1 MTDIIVTDNLSKSYG
16 GKKAVDRLT
25 LHVKEGEFFGFLG
38 PNGSGKTTTIRM
50 LTGILRSGQGT
61 IVIGSYALP
70 KEREKVAQIIG
81 VMPES
86 RGFYDWMT
94 AYEYLSFFGRLYGIT
109 GDKLEK
115 RVDSL
120 LLQVGL
126 QERKHSKVGAF
137 SFGMRQRL
145 ALARAII
152 NSPKILFLDEPTL
165 GLDPQGQEDIKQL
178 LKKLNKDGVTIFL
191 TSHLLDDISGLFSR
205 IGIIN
210 RGHLVAEGTIDEI
223 GKKTGLRDKTLKEIF
238 LHLTSK

>member
-1 MTDIIVTDNLSKSYG
+1 MTDIIIAEKLSKSYG
-16 GKKAVDRLT
+16 GKKAVDHLT

-50 LTGILRSGQGT
+50 LTGILRSDQGT
-61 IVIGSYALP
+61 IAIGSQALP
-70 KEREKVAQIIG
+70 QKREKVAQIIG

-94 AYEYLSFFGRLYGIT
+94 AYEYLSFFGHLYGIT
-109 GDKLEK
+109 GDKLEE

-152 NSPKILFLDEPTL
+152 NNPKILFLDEPTL

-191 TSHLLDDISGLFSR
+191 TSHLLDDVSGFFSR

-210 RGHLVAEGTIDEI
+210 RGKLVAEGTMDEL
-223 GKKTGLRDKTLKEIF
+223 GKKAGLRDKTLKEIF
-238 LHLTSK
+238 LLLTSK